1 MSANVGILGRAGGRA
16 DRGNSAAAGDG
27 VPGKGQRHCAPLRMT
42 VSKYDPLRDYLLKEK
57 RVDFVLSFEESEDI
71 LGFALPR
78 SAQRAEWWDDDT
90 PQHPRLQRQA
100 IRDGGYD
107 SRRVPEGMK
116 GRVRETSGV

>member
-1 MSANVGILGRAGGRA
+1 MTAN
-16 DRGNSAAAGDG
+16 
-27 VPGKGQRHCAPLRMT
+27 
-42 VSKYDPLRDYLLKEK
+42 KYDPLRDYLKK
-57 RVDFVLSFEESEDI
+57 QKQHDFVLSFEEIEDI

-107 SRRVPEGMK
+107 SRRFGEGGK
-116 GRVRETSGV
+116 VRFRKTSVFGY